1 VAADQRQAKDADTKM
16 TARNFWL
23 GLILLPALLL
33 GGCSTLRLQGEVDDH
48 VAMLKPQAEI
58 PEAELLDLWIELFDP
73 GELPV
78 DEDDALGLSED
89 IRAAEARYIPQHL
102 RDIIEQ
108 SGYWG
113 AVRVVPRGNE
123 GGESVV
129 SGKILTSDGEQL
141 ELEIS
146 AMDATGRAWFEK
158 TYYSEISAREV
169 DAALRQDRE
178 PFQPLYISIAN
189 DLAVFRDSLE
199 QDEIQAIRRTADLQF
214 AAAMSPDPFAS
225 YLRTDNRGRSSV
237 LRLPAHDDP
246 MYQRIQAIRE
256 RDYLLLDTLNA
267 HFDNFY
273 REMDPPYDEWRRS
286 RSAEAEALREVE
298 REALKRKLI
307 GVAAIVGAI
316 ALSASG
322 ETNNAANSTL
332 RDVMLIGGSYALKTG
347 FDKDSET
354 VIHSDAIA
362 ELGESFGAEAQ
373 PLVVDVEGETHKLTG
388 SAEMQYA
395 QWRGLLKRIYA
406 SETGLVP
413 TGASE

>member
-1 VAADQRQAKDADTKM
+1 M
-16 TARNFWL
+16 TVRNFSL
-23 GLILLPALLL
+23 GLVLLALLL
-33 GGCSTLRLQGEVDDH
+33 GGCSSLRLQGEVDDR
-48 VAMLKPQAEI
+48 VAMVKPQAEI

-73 GELPV
+73 GELPE
-78 DEDDALGLSED
+78 DEDDARGLSED

-102 RDIIEQ
+102 RDIVEQ

-123 GGESVV
+123 GGETVV
-129 SGKILTSDGEQL
+129 SGKILVSDGEQL

-169 DAALRQDRE
+169 DTALRGDRE
-178 PFQPLYISIAN
+178 PFQPLYVTIAN
-189 DLAVFRDSLE
+189 DLAQFRDTLE
-199 QDEIQAIRRTADLQF
+199 PGEIQAIRRTADLQF

-225 YLRTDNRGRSSV
+225 YLRTDNRGKSSV

-286 RSAEAEALREVE
+286 RSAEAEAMREVE
-298 REALKRKLI
+298 REALQRKLI
-307 GVAAIVGAI
+307 GVAAIIGAI
-316 ALSASG
+316 ALSATG
-322 ETNNAANSTL
+322 NTNNNAANSTL
-332 RDVMLIGGSYALKTG
+332 RDVMVIGGAYAIKSG
-347 FDKDSET
+347 FDMDSET

-406 SETGLVP
+406 SETGLAP
-413 TGASE
+413 PGTSE

>member
-1 VAADQRQAKDADTKM
+1 M
-16 TARNFWL
+16 TARNFSF
-23 GLILLPALLL
+23 GLILLALLL
-33 GGCSTLRLQGEVDDH
+33 GGCSTLRLQGEVDDR
-48 VAMLKPQAEI
+48 VAMVKPQAEI

-73 GELPV
+73 GELPE
-78 DEDDALGLSED
+78 DEDDARGLSED
-89 IRAAEARYIPQHL
+89 IRAAEARYFPQHL
-102 RDIIEQ
+102 RDIVER

-123 GGESVV
+123 GGETVV
-129 SGKILTSDGEQL
+129 SGKILVSDGEQL

-146 AMDATGRAWFEK
+146 AKDATGSAWFEK
-158 TYYSEISAREV
+158 RYFSEMSAREV
-169 DAALRQDRE
+169 DMALRGDRE
-178 PFQPLYISIAN
+178 PFQPLYVTIAN
-189 DLAVFRDSLE
+189 DLAIFRDSLQPAE
-199 QDEIQAIRRTADLQF
+199 VREIRRTADLQF
-214 AAAMSPDPFAS
+214 AAAMAPDPFAA
-225 YLRTDNRGRSSV
+225 YLRTDNRGKSSV

-286 RSAEAEALREVE
+286 RSAEAEAMREVE
-298 REALKRKLI
+298 REALQRKLV

-316 ALSASG
+316 ALSATG
-322 ETNNAANSTL
+322 NTNNNAANSTL
-332 RDVMLIGGSYALKTG
+332 RDVMLIGGAYAIKSG

-354 VIHSDAIA
+354 IIHSDAIA

-406 SETGLVP
+406 SETGLAP
-413 TGASE
+413 PGTSE